1 MAGLTLAQII
11 DKVIAAEGGYSDN
24 PADRGG
30 PTMYGITE
38 AVARA
43 NGYTG
48 PMQDLPESTARR
60 IYTNKYFNA
69 PGFDLVAGHSIGV
82 AIELTDTGVNMGP
95 RTAVKFL
102 QRCLNALNNG
112 GWPDVEVDGSIGEK
126 TMQALSA
133 FLLRRGKDGEPVL
146 IRAMDCLQGARYI
159 ELAELD
165 HAQEAF
171 TFGWIRAR
179 TGNY

>member
-1 MAGLTLAQII
+1 MAGMTLAQII

-24 PADRGG
+24 PTDHGG
-30 PTMYGITE
+30 PTMHGITE
-38 AVARA
+38 EVARA

-48 PMQDLPESTARR
+48 PMQDLPEQTARR
-60 IYTNKYFNA
+60 IYTDKYFRA
-69 PGFDLVAGHSIGV
+69 PGFDLVASYSVPV
-82 AIELTDTGVNMGP
+82 AIEMTDTGVNMHP
-95 RTAVKFL
+95 RTAAKFL

-112 GWPDVEVDGSIGEK
+112 GWPDIAVDGSIGVE
-126 TMQALSA
+126 TLQALSA

-146 IRAMDCLQGARYI
+146 IRAMDSLQCARYI

-165 HAQEAF
+165 HSQEAF